1 MRFGEAMYRRTFLAA
16 IAAVSAQ
23 SFARTA
29 KAQPAARLKALSR
42 DARGTTLSLAL
53 DHSPFPCPGAAYRDD
68 TTIVFVP
75 DHYRY
80 REGEG
85 VAALV
90 HFHGHS
96 TMAERAIAAHELREQ
111 LADSR
116 QNAILVVPQLAVSA
130 ADSACGKLEAP
141 GGLARLLH
149 EAVSTTAREGAVTLG
164 DSGFPAN
171 ADVGTTCLSAHSGG
185 YHAAA
190 CSLRAGGLDVR
201 ETYLFDALYGELD
214 VFRDWVVGRR
224 GEPLHERH
232 KLVCYFLPGGST
244 EANGRALRSQLDRA
258 SVLTEQEDQEGEL
271 SRHELSHA
279 EAVFVR
285 TGLWHNQVTWETN
298 ALRDC
303 LYASALPRHLA
314 TTWFARK
321 QGARPIE
328 RRR

>member
-96 TMAERAIAAHELREQ
+96 TTAERAIAAHELREQ